1 MLMNRKTVAELL
13 ALNPMKAENTKYTCQ
28 AKLVEI
34 DTTYGW
40 WYKACYDCKGGVK
53 DYDGTFWCNQCG
65 KNDQS
70 PLNAIVADE
79 TGSAN
84 FTIFGKTAQDLIR
97 VPAQQLATAINSNRF
112 ILPPIIKNVVGQTFI
127 FQVSLESR
135 KFNTTMQSFRVTKI
149 FQSALTAKIKIEEKE
164 EDVIDITEDG
174 ATTSPKELQI
184 ASKSYLEEA
193 VKESRGKRRV
203 LSYIESSES
212 EEEK

>member
-13 ALNPMKAENTKYTCQ
+13 ALNPMEAENTKYTCQ

-34 DTTYGW
+34 DTIYGW

-70 PLNAIVADE
+70 PVPWYKLNAIVADE

-97 VPAQQLATAINSNRF
+97 IPAQQLATAINSNRF
-112 ILPPIIKNVVGQTFI
+112 ILPPIIKNVV
-127 FQVSLESR
+127 
-135 KFNTTMQSFRVTKI
+135 
-149 FQSALTAKIKIEEKE
+149 EEKE

-174 ATTSPKELQI
+174 VRTSSKELQI
-184 ASKSYLEEA
+184 A
-193 VKESRGKRRV
+193 
-203 LSYIESSES
+203 
-212 EEEK
+212 